1 MKRPNL
7 FYHATKELSQD
18 AFLCYVFSYF
28 NEEYKNSYPKEY
40 EFSKFFIKDIFK
52 RLNINI
58 EPKKLEIKRQH
69 LNIDVLLIV
78 NDLIYIIIE
87 DKIHATEGDKQ
98 IEKYK
103 EKIFNEYKVNK
114 ENIYS
119 LYYKTGDESY
129 NSLKYKKKEYN
140 NNFAYMMRE
149 DIISIFENYTG
160 DNIIIL
166 DYIENLKS
174 MEEERNNFRNIDLRK
189 EKLSWN
195 EIVGLYNQLDK
206 EFYPLKENGNFPKDS
221 NGEENFFDWEYV
233 SNPSGGF
240 YSYFFYEG
248 LMYEKY
254 HFYPQ
259 IEANENYFR
268 LVIKL
273 NPWSKPEEFQ
283 ELKKQFDLN
292 KLYRCLEILKK
303 YFGNSIEKPKSFRP
317 KSATMT
323 VGVFNDWLVLD
334 DNGHIN
340 TKETALNIN
349 EKFKTLISLKGE
361 LKDLI

>member
-1 MKRPNL
+1 
-7 FYHATKELSQD
+7 
-18 AFLCYVFSYF
+18 
-28 NEEYKNSYPKEY
+28 
-40 EFSKFFIKDIFK
+40 
-52 RLNINI
+52 
-58 EPKKLEIKRQH
+58 
-69 LNIDVLLIV
+69 
-78 NDLIYIIIE
+78 
-87 DKIHATEGDKQ
+87 
-98 IEKYK
+98 
-103 EKIFNEYKVNK
+103 
-114 ENIYS
+114 
-119 LYYKTGDESY
+119 
-129 NSLKYKKKEYN
+129 
-140 NNFAYMMRE
+140 
-149 DIISIFENYTG
+149 
-160 DNIIIL
+160 
-166 DYIENLKS
+166 

-206 EFYPLKENGNFPKDS
+206 EFYTLKENGNFPEDS
-221 NGEENFFDWEYV
+221 NGEENFFNWGDV
-233 SNPSGGF
+233 HNQGGNF
-240 YSYFFYEG
+240 LAYYLYEG
-248 LMYEKY
+248 LRYEKY

-259 IEANENYFR
+259 IETNENYFR

-349 EKFKTLISLKGE
+349 EKFKTLISLKDE
-361 LKDLI
+361 FKDLI

>member
-40 EFSKFFIKDIFK
+40 EFSKFFIKEILK
-52 RLNINI
+52 RLDINI
-58 EPKKLEIKRQH
+58 ELKKLEIKRQH
-69 LNIDVLLIV
+69 LNIDILLIV

-98 IEKYK
+98 IESYV
-103 EKIFNEYKVNK
+103 EKVSNEYKVNE

-119 LYYKTGDESY
+119 LYFKTGDESY
-129 NSLKYKKKEYN
+129 RSLENKKSYN
-140 NNFAYMMRE
+140 NFIYMMRE
-149 DIISIFENYTG
+149 DIISIFENYNG

-206 EFYPLKENGNFPKDS
+206 EFYTLKENGNFPKDS
-221 NGEENFFDWEYV
+221 NGEENFFNWGDV
-233 SNPSGGF
+233 HNQGGNF
-240 YSYFFYEG
+240 LAYYLYEG
-248 LMYEKY
+248 LRYEKY

-259 IEANENYFR
+259 IETNENYFR
-268 LVIKL
+268 LVIKS
-273 NPWSKPEEFQ
+273 NPWRKELEE
-283 ELKKQFDLN
+283 QFDLD
-292 KLYRCLEILKK
+292 KLYKSLEILKK
-303 YFGNSIEKPKSFRP
+303 HFGNSIEKPKRFKA
-317 KSATMT
+317 KSETMT

-334 DNGHIN
+334 ENGHIN

-349 EKFKTLISLKGE
+349 EKLKTLISLKDE
-361 LKDLI
+361 FKDLI

>member
-28 NEEYKNSYPKEY
+28 NEEYRNSYPKEY
-40 EFSKFFIKDIFK
+40 EFSNFFVKEIFK

-87 DKIHATEGDKQ
+87 DKIHATEGHKQ
-98 IEKYK
+98 IESYIKK
-103 EKIFNEYKVNK
+103 VANEYKTTEK
-114 ENIYS
+114 NIYS

-129 NSLKYKKKEYN
+129 NSLEYKKKEYN

-166 DYIENLKS
+166 DYIENLKT
-174 MEEERNNFRNIDLRK
+174 MEEERNNFKNVDLRK
-189 EKLSWN
+189 RLLFWN

-206 EFYPLKENGNFPKDS
+206 EFYTLKENGNFPKDS
-221 NGEENFFDWEYV
+221 NGEENFFNWGDV
-233 SNPSGGF
+233 HNQGGNF
-240 YSYFFYEG
+240 LAYYLYEG
-248 LMYEKY
+248 LRYEKY

-259 IEANENYFR
+259 IETNENYFR
-268 LVIKL
+268 LVIKS
-273 NPWSKPEEFQ
+273 NPWRKELEE
-283 ELKKQFDLN
+283 QFDLD
-292 KLYRCLEILKK
+292 KLYKSLEILKK
-303 YFGNSIEKPKSFRP
+303 YFGNSIEKPKRFKA
-317 KSATMT
+317 KSETMT

-349 EKFKTLISLKGE
+349 EKFKTLISLKDE

>member
-28 NEEYKNSYPKEY
+28 NEEYKNSYSE
-40 EFSKFFIKDIFK
+40 EHRFSKFFIKEILK
-52 RLNINI
+52 RLDINI
-58 EPKKLEIKRQH
+58 EPKKLEIKKQY
-69 LNIDVLLIV
+69 LNIDIFLIV
-78 NDLIYIIIE
+78 NDSIYIIIE
-87 DKIHATEGDKQ
+87 DKIHATERYDQ
-98 IEKYK
+98 ISDYK
-103 EKIFNEYKVNK
+103 KKVFNECKVNE

-119 LYYKTGDESY
+119 LYYKTGDENY
-129 NSLKYKKKEYN
+129 RSLEYKKEKYS
-140 NNFAYMMRE
+140 NFTYMIRE
-149 DIISIFENYTG
+149 DIISIFESYNG

-166 DYIENLKS
+166 DYIENLKT

-189 EKLSWN
+189 EKLSWH

-206 EFYPLKENGNFPKDS
+206 EFYNLEKNRIFPKAS
-221 NGEENFFDWEYV
+221 NGKLNFFGWEYV

-240 YSYFFYEG
+240 YSYFLCEG
-248 LMYEKY
+248 LIYEKY

-259 IEANENYFR
+259 IEACENYFR

-273 NPWSKPEEFQ
+273 NPWRKELEE
-283 ELKKQFDLN
+283 QFDLD
-292 KLYRCLEILKK
+292 KLYKCLEILKK
-303 YFGNSIEKPKSFRP
+303 HFENSIEKPKVFRS

-334 DNGHIN
+334 NNGHIN

-349 EKFKTLISLKGE
+349 EKFKTLISLKDE
-361 LKDLI
+361 FKDLI

>member
-28 NEEYKNSYPKEY
+28 NEEYKNSYLE
-40 EFSKFFIKDIFK
+40 EHRFSKFFIKEILK
-52 RLNINI
+52 RLDINI
-58 EPKKLEIKRQH
+58 EPKKLEIKRQY
-69 LNIDVLLIV
+69 LNIDILLII
-78 NDLIYIIIE
+78 NDSIYIIIE
-87 DKIHATEGDKQ
+87 DKIHATERYDQ
-98 IEKYK
+98 ISDYK
-103 EKIFNEYKVNK
+103 KKVSNEYKVNE

-119 LYYKTGDESY
+119 LYFKTGDENY
-129 NSLKYKKKEYN
+129 CSLKNKKEKYSS
-140 NNFAYMMRE
+140 FTYMIRE
-149 DIISIFENYTG
+149 DIISIFENYNG

-174 MEEERNNFRNIDLRK
+174 MEEERNNFKNVDLR
-189 EKLSWN
+189 ERLLFWN

-206 EFYPLKENGNFPKDS
+206 EFYNLEKNRVFPKAS
-221 NGEENFFDWEYV
+221 NGELNFFGWEYV

-240 YSYFFYEG
+240 YSYFFCEG
-248 LMYEKY
+248 LIYEKY
-254 HFYPQ
+254 HLYPQ
-259 IEANENYFR
+259 IEACENYFR

-273 NPWSKPEEFQ
+273 NPWSKPEEF
-283 ELKKQFDLN
+283 ENLKKQFDLG

-303 YFGNSIEKPKSFRP
+303 HFGNSIEKPKAFRS

-334 DNGHIN
+334 NNGHIN

-349 EKFKTLISLKGE
+349 EKFKTLISLKDE
-361 LKDLI
+361 FKDLI

>member
-40 EFSKFFIKDIFK
+40 EFSKFFIKEILK
-52 RLNINI
+52 RLDINI

-69 LNIDVLLIV
+69 LNIDILLIV
-78 NDLIYIIIE
+78 NNSIYIIIE

-98 IEKYK
+98 IESYIKK
-103 EKIFNEYKVNK
+103 VANEYKTTEK
-114 ENIYS
+114 NIYS
-119 LYYKTGDESY
+119 LYFKTGDESY
-129 NSLKYKKKEYN
+129 RSLENKKSYN
-140 NNFAYMMRE
+140 NFIYMMRK
-149 DIISIFENYTG
+149 DIISIFKNYNG
-160 DNIIIL
+160 DNIILL

-174 MEEERNNFRNIDLRK
+174 IEEERNNFRNIDLRK

-206 EFYPLKENGNFPKDS
+206 EFYELDKNGNFPKDS
-221 NGEENFFDWEYV
+221 NGEANFFDWEYV

-240 YSYFFYEG
+240 YSYFFCEG

-259 IEANENYFR
+259 IEACENYFR

-283 ELKKQFDLN
+283 ELKKQFDLD
-292 KLYRCLEILKK
+292 KLYKSLEILKK
-303 YFGNSIEKPKSFRP
+303 HFGNSIEKPKAFRS

-349 EKFKTLISLKGE
+349 EKFKTLISLKDE
-361 LKDLI
+361 FKDLI